1 MDKKIRFKTILWEIL
16 FPLFMYYMLFLCMIY
31 LVFMLIGYSSYNYM
45 IAQCIAAGITIPA
58 VYFWAYRPTQKAFV
72 EKTRLS
78 KQTLVNI
85 VYIAIITL
93 VFSSAINNL
102 VSMSPLVELSAGY
115 EKANTD
121 FFANTIVVELIGSAI
136 LSPIMEELVF
146 RGVIFANLKKV
157 TSVNKAIFISSLLF
171 GLVHFNVVQFLYAFI
186 LGIVLAMFM
195 EKSGHVYAAIIGHI
209 VANAL
214 AVIRTETGF
223 MKELV
228 DRSLFAWSGSVVL
241 MIMGIFMLTYYLK
254 KVKIW

>member
-1 MDKKIRFKTILWEIL
+1 MDKKIKLKTILWEIL
-16 FPLFMYYMLFLCMIY
+16 FPLFMYYVLFLCMIY
-31 LVFMLIGYSSYNYM
+31 LVFILIGYSSYNYM
-45 IAQCIAAGITIPA
+45 VAQCIAAGITIPA
-58 VYFWAYRPTQKAFV
+58 IYFWAYRPTQKDFV
-72 EKTRLS
+72 EKPKMS
-78 KQTLVNI
+78 KTTLMNV

-93 VFSSAINNL
+93 IFSSAINNL

-115 EKANTD
+115 NKANTD

-157 TSVNKAIFISSLLF
+157 TSVNNAIIISSILF

-195 EKSGHVYAAIIGHI
+195 EKSGHVYAAIVGHI
-209 VANAL
+209 LANAL

-223 MKELV
+223 MKEFV
-228 DRSLFAWSGSVVL
+228 DRSVFAWSGSVVL
-241 MIMGIFMLTYYLK
+241 AIAGILMLAFYLK
-254 KVKIW
+254 KVKVQ